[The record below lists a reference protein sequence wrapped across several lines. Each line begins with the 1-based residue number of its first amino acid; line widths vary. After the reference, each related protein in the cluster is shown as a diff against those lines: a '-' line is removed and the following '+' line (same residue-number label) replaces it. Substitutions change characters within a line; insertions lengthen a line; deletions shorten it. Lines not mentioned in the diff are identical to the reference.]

1 MTPNEQEYTEIEIT
15 NKRKRTYT
23 ENDMLTEMFLDMLVP
38 IYQK

>member
-1 MTPNEQEYTEIEIT
+1 MTPNEQEYNEIEIT

>member
-23 ENDMLTEMFLDMLVP
+23 DNDMLAEMFLDMLVP